1 MTSISQ
7 YIKRRPSDCLLQP
20 LGTPPPPAVRQ
31 RSLQDMTHG
40 LPSQAPP
47 PPTHGQPGHSTV
59 STTVSVGGMPRKS
72 ALKSSNSKLDATAS
86 TFRTHLPP
94 PEFADYTSPTSSNRH
109 VLTRSGGPE
118 GGGGSFTLA
127 ESHVSLGSHSS
138 FRTLPRGPPMHGM
151 IQGGPSMSI
160 NPNTLT
166 SNQLPAVPPH
176 QSQQQQQP
184 QSSHASQTLPLKSN
198 LKKSNSSAA
207 AAGAQSSSGS
217 QHQLTDPRAPP
228 GQSLAKTTTLQ
239 WSASTAEPRPSS
251 SSANQ
256 RVSLEELRV

>member
-1 MTSISQ
+1 
-7 YIKRRPSDCLLQP
+7 
-20 LGTPPPPAVRQ
+20 
-31 RSLQDMTHG
+31 
-40 LPSQAPP
+40 
-47 PPTHGQPGHSTV
+47 
-59 STTVSVGGMPRKS
+59 
-72 ALKSSNSKLDATAS
+72 
-86 TFRTHLPP
+86 
-94 PEFADYTSPTSSNRH
+94 
-109 VLTRSGGPE
+109 
-118 GGGGSFTLA
+118 
-127 ESHVSLGSHSS
+127 
-138 FRTLPRGPPMHGM
+138 MHGM
-151 IQGGPSMSI
+151 NIQGGPSMSI
-160 NPNTLT
+160 QNPNT

-176 QSQQQQQP
+176 QSQQQQQQP

>member
-1 MTSISQ
+1 
-7 YIKRRPSDCLLQP
+7 
-20 LGTPPPPAVRQ
+20 
-31 RSLQDMTHG
+31 
-40 LPSQAPP
+40 
-47 PPTHGQPGHSTV
+47 
-59 STTVSVGGMPRKS
+59 
-72 ALKSSNSKLDATAS
+72 
-86 TFRTHLPP
+86 
-94 PEFADYTSPTSSNRH
+94 
-109 VLTRSGGPE
+109 
-118 GGGGSFTLA
+118 
-127 ESHVSLGSHSS
+127 
-138 FRTLPRGPPMHGM
+138 MHGM

-176 QSQQQQQP
+176 QSQQQQQQP

>member
-1 MTSISQ
+1 
-7 YIKRRPSDCLLQP
+7 
-20 LGTPPPPAVRQ
+20 
-31 RSLQDMTHG
+31 
-40 LPSQAPP
+40 
-47 PPTHGQPGHSTV
+47 
-59 STTVSVGGMPRKS
+59 
-72 ALKSSNSKLDATAS
+72 
-86 TFRTHLPP
+86 
-94 PEFADYTSPTSSNRH
+94 
-109 VLTRSGGPE
+109 
-118 GGGGSFTLA
+118 
-127 ESHVSLGSHSS
+127 
-138 FRTLPRGPPMHGM
+138 MHGM

-176 QSQQQQQP
+176 QSQQQQQHQP

-207 AAGAQSSSGS
+207 AAGSGQSSSGS

-228 GQSLAKTTTLQ
+228 GQSLGKTTTLQ